1 MFNGQTRCVNAGHVV
16 MVTSR
21 EARDHLYPE
30 LADRIDITRIG
41 DCLAPGT
48 IAACVRSG
56 HEYAQ
61 EMDAEGEVR
70 ARRETPPVPNI

>member
-1 MFNGQTRCVNAGHVV
+1 
-16 MVTSR
+16 MVT
-21 EARDHLYPE
+21 ARDPSDALFHE

-61 EMDAEGEVR
+61 EMDAPAERGVR
-70 ARRETPPVPNI
+70 FRRESPIR